1 MSPVPFFIALFPL
14 LCQMNARSRPKR
26 HNVLWASLLQL
37 KGVIVMTFG
46 WDQLA
51 VSDGRD
57 HFRHHVAVVVMSP
70 K

>member
-1 MSPVPFFIALFPL
+1 MPEAVR
-14 LCQMNARSRPKR
+14 Q
-26 HNVLWASLLQL
+26 NVLWASLLQL

-46 WDQLA
+46 WDHLA

>member
-1 MSPVPFFIALFPL
+1 MPEAER
-14 LCQMNARSRPKR
+14 Q
-26 HNVLWASLLQL
+26 NVLWASLLQL

-57 HFRHHVAVVVMSP
+57 HFRHHVAVVAMSP